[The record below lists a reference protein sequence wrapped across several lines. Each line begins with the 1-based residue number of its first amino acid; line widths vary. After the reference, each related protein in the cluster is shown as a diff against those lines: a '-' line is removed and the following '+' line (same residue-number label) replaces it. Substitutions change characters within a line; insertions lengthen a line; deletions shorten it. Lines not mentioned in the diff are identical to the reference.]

1 MHSIGLTGGIAS
13 GKSTVSQRLA
23 QKDAV
28 IVDADQLGHQT
39 YEPCTDTY
47 DQVVSAFGRDVVAED
62 GSIDRLV
69 LGGKVFGDPEQM
81 TRLTDIV
88 WPGIL
93 RLAEAEF
100 KRLAAAGTKFVV
112 LEAAVMIEAEWT
124 DVVDEVWVV
133 TAPPLVARERLM
145 NRNGFSAEEADT
157 RIQSQISNADRLEH
171 ADVVLDT
178 DCSLEAVHNRV
189 DRAWAAMRARVLE
202 TAG

>member
-23 QKDAV
+23 QQDAV

-39 YEPCTDTY
+39 YEPGTDTY

-62 GSIDRLV
+62 GSIDRRV

-100 KRLAAAGTKFVV
+100 KRLAAAGTEFVV

>member
-13 GKSTVSQRLA
+13 GKSTVSQQLA
-23 QKDAV
+23 QQDAV

-39 YEPCTDTY
+39 YEPGTDTY

-62 GSIDRLV
+62 GSVDRRV
-69 LGGKVFGDPEQM
+69 LGGKVFGDTEQM

-88 WPGIL
+88 WPGIR
-93 RLAEAEF
+93 RLVEAEF
-100 KRLAAAGTKFVV
+100 ERLAANGTEFVV

-171 ADVVLDT
+171 ADVVLDM